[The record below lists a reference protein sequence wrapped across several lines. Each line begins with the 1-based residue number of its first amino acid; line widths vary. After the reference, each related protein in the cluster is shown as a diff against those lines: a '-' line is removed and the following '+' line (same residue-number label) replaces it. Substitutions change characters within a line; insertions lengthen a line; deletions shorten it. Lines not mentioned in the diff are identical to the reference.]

1 MKSMESSA
9 AISGDSLIIKEKT
22 TENLGM
28 RAQDD
33 MPTMREKICYGFGDV
48 SCNIVYGLVASLIT
62 LFYTD
67 YVGVPAMTV
76 GLVMIISRC
85 LDGDSDFVMGIIVS
99 KTNSKWGKARPWIL
113 WMAVPFGVAA
123 VLLMMVPQTTPMLQF
138 WYILVTYNLV
148 TTVLYTA
155 VNLPYGTMS
164 AMMTRSSRGR
174 DLLGIFRMAMS
185 PFGRIIAVT
194 FTLPLVKVFGSD
206 QMAWVKTM
214 SIWAVI
220 AVILLLLCF
229 KNCEERVHIE
239 AAEKSNIGLGKNLKA
254 LFTNKY
260 FWAVTILWMVQSS
273 YNAVFGTTA
282 PYFCKYILGNDELY
296 SVMYTI
302 EMVVIIS
309 GVLFSQVLLRRF
321 GKRDLALAG
330 SILVVVAQC
339 ILMTNPNSVAMAMG
353 VTVLRAIGTV
363 PLNACVFG
371 MICDVIEYG
380 QWKTHV
386 RQESLIMSGSSV
398 GTKFGQ
404 GVAGG
409 IIGMLLTASGYISST
424 GKAVVQPESALH
436 MIQNM
441 FIYGP
446 IILWGAAVIV
456 LLFYKLD
463 KHYGTIMADLK
474 EREQRGE
481 L

>member
-1 MKSMESSA
+1 M
-9 AISGDSLIIKEKT
+9 GQ
-22 TENLGM
+22 G
-28 RAQDD
+28 
-33 MPTMREKICYGFGDV
+33 
-48 SCNIVYGLVASLIT
+48 AS
-62 LFYTD
+62 
-67 YVGVPAMTV
+67 V
-76 GLVMIISRC
+76 
-85 LDGDSDFVMGIIVS
+85 DFVDGSSVWRCRGS
-99 KTNSKWGKARPWIL
+99 AYDGAADNSD
-113 WMAVPFGVAA
+113 AA
-123 VLLMMVPQTTPMLQF
+123 VLVHPCHIQSGDNGS
-138 WYILVTYNLV
+138 VHRCKS
-148 TTVLYTA
+148 A
-155 VNLPYGTMS
+155 VWHDVRNDDAFFP
-164 AMMTRSSRGR
+164 
-174 DLLGIFRMAMS
+174 
-185 PFGRIIAVT
+185 V
-194 FTLPLVKVFGSD
+194 V
-206 QMAWVKTM
+206 
-214 SIWAVI
+214 
-220 AVILLLLCF
+220 LLLLCF

-463 KHYGTIMADLK
+463 KHYDTIMADLK

>member
-1 MKSMESSA
+1 MNETKTGGLNVGVR
-9 AISGDSLIIKEKT
+9 ISYGLGDT
-22 TENLGM
+22 
-28 RAQDD
+28 A
-33 MPTMREKICYGFGDV
+33 
-48 SCNIVYGLVASLIT
+48 CNIVFGMISALLT

-67 YVGVPAMTV
+67 YAGVAVATV
-76 GLVMIISRC
+76 GLAMLVSRVF
-85 LDGDSDFVMGIIVS
+85 DGFSDVIMGVLVS
-99 KTNSKWGKARPWIL
+99 KTKTKWGKARPWIL

-214 SIWAVI
+214 SIWAVV
-220 AVILLLLCF
+220 AVVLLLLCF

-239 AAEKSNIGLGKNLKA
+239 AAEKSNIGLGKNL
-254 LFTNKY
+254 
-260 FWAVTILWMVQSS
+260 QSS

-321 GKRDLALAG
+321 GKRDLALTG

-353 VTVLRAIGTV
+353 VTVLRAIGAV

-463 KHYGTIMADLK
+463 KHYDTIMADLK

>member
-1 MKSMESSA
+1 MKSMESGA
-9 AISGDSLIIKEKT
+9 AISGDSLTIKEKT
-22 TENLGM
+22 TENFCM

-67 YVGVPAMTV
+67 YVGVSAMTV

-85 LDGDSDFVMGIIVS
+85 LDGVSDFVMGVIVS

-194 FTLPLVKVFGSD
+194 FTLPLVKMFGSD

-214 SIWAVI
+214 SIWAII
-220 AVILLLLCF
+220 AVVLLLLCF

-321 GKRDLALAG
+321 GAGRFGSRCRCTVHSDDQSEQCGNGDGRHGSACHWYGSAQRMRIRHDLRCHR
-330 SILVVVAQC
+330 VW
-339 ILMTNPNSVAMAMG
+339 SVEN
-353 VTVLRAIGTV
+353 TR
-363 PLNACVFG
+363 
-371 MICDVIEYG
+371 
-380 QWKTHV
+380 
-386 RQESLIMSGSSV
+386 SSGKPDHERKQRRNQV
-398 GTKFGQ
+398 W
-404 GVAGG
+404 
-409 IIGMLLTASGYISST
+409 SGRCGRHHWYAADS
-424 GKAVVQPESALH
+424 ER
-436 MIQNM
+436 
-441 FIYGP
+441 IYQ
-446 IILWGAAVIV
+446 
-456 LLFYKLD
+456 LD
-463 KHYGTIMADLK
+463 
-474 EREQRGE
+474 R
-481 L
+481 

>member
-1 MKSMESSA
+1 
-9 AISGDSLIIKEKT
+9 
-22 TENLGM
+22 
-28 RAQDD
+28 
-33 MPTMREKICYGFGDV
+33 
-48 SCNIVYGLVASLIT
+48 
-62 LFYTD
+62 
-67 YVGVPAMTV
+67 
-76 GLVMIISRC
+76 
-85 LDGDSDFVMGIIVS
+85 
-99 KTNSKWGKARPWIL
+99 
-113 WMAVPFGVAA
+113 
-123 VLLMMVPQTTPMLQF
+123 
-138 WYILVTYNLV
+138 
-148 TTVLYTA
+148 
-155 VNLPYGTMS
+155 MS

-456 LLFYKLD
+456 PLFYKLD
-463 KHYGTIMADLK
+463 KEYPQIMK
-474 EREQRGE
+474 ELLARESKKAE
-481 L
+481 K

>member
-1 MKSMESSA
+1 MESIESSTALRENAHTLKEKNTKSA
-9 AISGDSLIIKEKT
+9 AI
-22 TENLGM
+22 

-67 YVGVPAMTV
+67 YVGVSPMTV

-85 LDGDSDFVMGIIVS
+85 LDGVSDFVMGIIVS

-123 VLLMMVPQTTPMLQF
+123 VLLMLVPQTTPTLQF

-194 FTLPLVKVFGSD
+194 FTLPLVKMFGSD

-220 AVILLLLCF
+220 AVVLLLLCF

-254 LFTNKY
+254 LLS
-260 FWAVTILWMVQSS
+260 I
-273 YNAVFGTTA
+273 FGRLPFCGWYSPATMRYSAQRHRISASTFSAMMNCTA
-282 PYFCKYILGNDELY
+282 
-296 SVMYTI
+296 
-302 EMVVIIS
+302 
-309 GVLFSQVLLRRF
+309 
-321 GKRDLALAG
+321 
-330 SILVVVAQC
+330 
-339 ILMTNPNSVAMAMG
+339 
-353 VTVLRAIGTV
+353 
-363 PLNACVFG
+363 
-371 MICDVIEYG
+371 
-380 QWKTHV
+380 
-386 RQESLIMSGSSV
+386 
-398 GTKFGQ
+398 
-404 GVAGG
+404 
-409 IIGMLLTASGYISST
+409 
-424 GKAVVQPESALH
+424 
-436 MIQNM
+436 
-441 FIYGP
+441 
-446 IILWGAAVIV
+446 
-456 LLFYKLD
+456 
-463 KHYGTIMADLK
+463 
-474 EREQRGE
+474 
-481 L
+481 

>member
-9 AISGDSLIIKEKT
+9 VISGDSLTIKEKT

-85 LDGDSDFVMGIIVS
+85 LDGVSDFVMGIIVS

-155 VNLPYGTMS
+155 VNLPYGTLS

-220 AVILLLLCF
+220 AVVLLLLCF

-321 GKRDLALAG
+321 GKRDLALTG

-463 KHYGTIMADLK
+463 KHYDTIMADLK

>member
-1 MKSMESSA
+1 
-9 AISGDSLIIKEKT
+9 
-22 TENLGM
+22 
-28 RAQDD
+28 
-33 MPTMREKICYGFGDV
+33 
-48 SCNIVYGLVASLIT
+48 
-62 LFYTD
+62 
-67 YVGVPAMTV
+67 
-76 GLVMIISRC
+76 
-85 LDGDSDFVMGIIVS
+85 
-99 KTNSKWGKARPWIL
+99 
-113 WMAVPFGVAA
+113 
-123 VLLMMVPQTTPMLQF
+123 
-138 WYILVTYNLV
+138 
-148 TTVLYTA
+148 
-155 VNLPYGTMS
+155 
-164 AMMTRSSRGR
+164 
-174 DLLGIFRMAMS
+174 
-185 PFGRIIAVT
+185 
-194 FTLPLVKVFGSD
+194 
-206 QMAWVKTM
+206 
-214 SIWAVI
+214 
-220 AVILLLLCF
+220 
-229 KNCEERVHIE
+229 
-239 AAEKSNIGLGKNLKA
+239 
-254 LFTNKY
+254 
-260 FWAVTILWMVQSS
+260 MVQSS

-302 EMVVIIS
+302 EMVVVIS

-321 GKRDLALAG
+321 GKRDLALTG

-463 KHYGTIMADLK
+463 KHYDTIMADLK